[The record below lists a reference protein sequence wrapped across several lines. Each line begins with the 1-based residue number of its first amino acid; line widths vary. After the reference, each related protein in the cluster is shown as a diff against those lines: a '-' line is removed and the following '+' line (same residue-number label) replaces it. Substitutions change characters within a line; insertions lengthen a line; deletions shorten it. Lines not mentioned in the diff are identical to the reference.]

1 MAELGIDV
9 IDVFAFIVA
18 LIYTFVPIAFFYQY
32 SAGVIKQYKVSILGI
47 LCLYLNGLIYFIA
60 TITNGIG
67 TEEKVVLRD
76 FSNLSG
82 AILGFGYCIYYCYI
96 MFYKDHRMK
105 FYIYLLLIFIPIPFL
120 ILLACLINKKE
131 TIVEIYE
138 YVGVIFNIFEYL
150 PLGFNFLYLIKNK
163 ISEKYTLFSSIPGI
177 LNTLIWLAWAADKAA
192 KEEEEEDKKI
202 HSLIANI
209 IGFLLCLTQIII
221 FFLFKQEDDITDA
234 LLEKADIEEKKIKE
248 KEKQKSEYDE
258 FL

>member
-1 MAELGIDV
+1 MGIQAELGSGGLDFV
-9 IDVFAFIVA
+9 AFGIA

-60 TITNGIG
+60 TITNGSK
-67 TEEKVVLRD
+67 EKVVLRD

-120 ILLACLINKKE
+120 ILLACLINVKI
-131 TIVEIYE
+131 IVPIYE

-150 PLGFNFLYLIKNK
+150 PLGFNFPYLIKNK

-177 LNTLIWLAWAADKAA
+177 LNTIIWLAWAAENV
-192 KEEEEEDKKI
+192 KEKL

-209 IGFLLCLTQIII
+209 IGFLLCTTQIII
-221 FFLFKQEDDITDA
+221 FFLFKEEDDITDA
-234 LLEKADIEEKKIKE
+234 LLENADKEEKKIKE
-248 KEKQKSEYDE
+248 KENQKSEYDE